1 MYRIAFASGKKENM
15 YVLVI
20 RNLVFSVKKSKY
32 AICTVRSSNVGNV
45 AESALTRMK
54 PRFE

>member
-1 MYRIAFASGKKENM
+1 MYRIAFVSGKKENM

-20 RNLVFSVKKSKY
+20 RNLVFSVKQNKY
-32 AICTVRSSNVGNV
+32 AICTVRSSNVANV
-45 AESALTRMK
+45 VESVLTRMK